1 MINSVAAAAAAAVA
15 AGFFDFVAGA
25 MLYVTLAAA
34 LLMYTTVFGVEPDEV
49 KSLSMGAG
57 PAGINGEQDY
67 QK

>member
-1 MINSVAAAAAAAVA
+1 
-15 AGFFDFVAGA
+15 
-25 MLYVTLAAA
+25 MLCVTPTAA

>member
-1 MINSVAAAAAAAVA
+1 MIDSVAAAAAAT
-15 AGFFDFVAGA
+15 GFFDFVAGA

-49 KSLSMGAG
+49 KSLLMGAG